1 MKRLLREQFLL
12 CQERPGEVAAVRSR
26 RPGSA
31 CVMHYGRR
39 VDDPEDI
46 LRAFETM
53 HGGQERAS
61 GSEPRRAATSSKMR
75 VSRSDLSELAV
86 DAVRRRWAAEDLAG
100 RGGVKERAAV
110 KRESVA
116 LRKLVKQLRDSR
128 AVANGPTQAAET
140 YTDVAHPTAALPG
153 APLILPIAALA
164 STGDCC
170 YRSDE
175 GADTLR
181 SKHSDTNS
189 TVSVVD
195 ECEVSNCSLWAS
207 TEAIAHQK
215 SLCSRDY
222 IRPVSVPIIDLNRIS

>member
-1 MKRLLREQFLL
+1 
-12 CQERPGEVAAVRSR
+12 
-26 RPGSA
+26 
-31 CVMHYGRR
+31 
-39 VDDPEDI
+39 
-46 LRAFETM
+46 
-53 HGGQERAS
+53 
-61 GSEPRRAATSSKMR
+61 
-75 VSRSDLSELAV
+75 
-86 DAVRRRWAAEDLAG
+86 
-100 RGGVKERAAV
+100 V

-140 YTDVAHPTAALPG
+140 CQPSRRPDVSRAPQGPVHIHAQRILELTQARPATTDVAHPTAALPG

-222 IRPVSVPIIDLNRIS
+222 IRPVSVPIIDLNRISFLEEEWDEEDHPPEQNQEGIVVSVHYE